1 MYIFKKKNRMRTVL
15 LLISTI
21 SLTLSGCNININH
34 NNTADQAIT
43 GSPDITDSLDITDN
57 SDVADSSDT
66 TDSSDAIDSP
76 DITDTSDAADSSGA
90 FDSSDE
96 NNRADFGTGEEKA
109 AEAVSGNRIYCAAPL
124 FNEAEREYNLK
135 IVNILESYGYE
146 VFLPQRDG
154 FLAPDLE
161 GKTEEEKIKII
172 FQKDKEEV
180 LKSDIVF
187 MLLDGR
193 IPDEGACIELGIAYA
208 NGKRCYGFKSD
219 ARSIEADMDLNPMIA
234 GCFNKIFFNLDGEDL
249 IRSLEDYLEH
259 NRL

>member
-1 MYIFKKKNRMRTVL
+1 MRTVL

-43 GSPDITDSLDITDN
+43 GRTDA
-57 SDVADSSDT
+57 ADSYDA
-66 TDSSDAIDSP
+66 TDSSGATDRTDIADS
-76 DITDTSDAADSSGA
+76 SDAADSSGA

-96 NNRADFGTGEEKA
+96 NNRADSGTGEEKA
-109 AEAVSGNRIYCAAPL
+109 AEAVSGNRIYYAAPL